1 MSPLQRQEGR
11 EILTSMRW
19 KSCRSVTFEL
29 SLPGV
34 EKKTLIGCRGRAEQ
48 SRLKERNK
56 GKEVWEGWGSRYWPT
71 RAGAACG
78 VCRREHESKNVQPAW
93 AWTLCWGWLLVVLPM
108 RSQWELGGGVLG
120 RITRSICVL
129 EKSSD
134 SRRKDGLKC
143 VVTGGLAEGA
153 WCCPGERWGTSKLG
167 WGKEERKGTLER

>member
-56 GKEVWEGWGSRYWPT
+56 GKEVWEG
-71 RAGAACG
+71 
-78 VCRREHESKNVQPAW
+78 
-93 AWTLCWGWLLVVLPM
+93 
-108 RSQWELGGGVLG
+108 
-120 RITRSICVL
+120 
-129 EKSSD
+129 
-134 SRRKDGLKC
+134 
-143 VVTGGLAEGA
+143 
-153 WCCPGERWGTSKLG
+153 
-167 WGKEERKGTLER
+167 